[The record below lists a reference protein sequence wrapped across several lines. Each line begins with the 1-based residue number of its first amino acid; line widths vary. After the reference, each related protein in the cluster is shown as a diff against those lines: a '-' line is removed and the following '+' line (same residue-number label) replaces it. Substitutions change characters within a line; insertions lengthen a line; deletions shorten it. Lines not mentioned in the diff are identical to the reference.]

1 MKTRIKMIEADH
13 MNNGQEK
20 KINDEICQLEASPN
34 IEIVSVK
41 THFLPGCGYSAII
54 TYTINTAPAKRFE
67 R

>member
-20 KINDEICQLEASPN
+20 KINDEICQLEASRN

-54 TYTINTAPAKRFE
+54 TYTINDAPAE
-67 R
+67 RYER